1 MVHMSY
7 CRPQGETVEQQFGE
21 REIAFRTMDL
31 YTSAVIEATL
41 APIPQPKEVC
51 WRGLG

>member
-1 MVHMSY
+1 
-7 CRPQGETVEQQFGE
+7 VEQQFGE

-41 APIPQPKEVC
+41 APIPQPAQVGFKM
-51 WRGLG
+51 